1 MDGEHE
7 PFHKAVFKQ
16 GITFEWV
23 KNKIADI
30 IEARY
35 QDLSLFQ
42 NGKRI
47 PEPFCLCDMG
57 TKSGTTLVVKLA
69 EGAVVG
75 NEALRLQVLREIEE
89 EEKNNNDE

>member
-1 MDGEHE
+1 
-7 PFHKAVFKQ
+7 
-16 GITFEWV
+16 
-23 KNKIADI
+23 
-30 IEARY
+30 
-35 QDLSLFQ
+35 
-42 NGKRI
+42 
-47 PEPFCLCDMG
+47 MG